1 MKVELLD
8 SNLNLRTKYL
18 VPQIVSLSDV
28 FQVVG
33 SRKQQVGYPELRRDV
48 KKKGFKNP
56 IVVIPNTL
64 DNYGLAI
71 RQVNSEYIKGWE
83 AWRPYLC
90 MYGNQRMEIALDLRI
105 FKLTAI
111 ITPNIEWSHATQLKL
126 DAKSQIPIHTNTLA
140 KTDYTKRN
148 L

>member
-8 SNLNLRTKYL
+8 SNLNLRTKFL
-18 VPQIVSLSDV
+18 VSQTVSLSDV

-56 IVVIPNTL
+56 IVLIPNTL

-71 RQVNSEYIKGWE
+71 RQVTSEYIKGWE
-83 AWRPYLC
+83 AVSYTH
-90 MYGNQRMEIALDLRI
+90 
-105 FKLTAI
+105 LTLPTI
-111 ITPNIEWSHATQLKL
+111 LL
-126 DAKSQIPIHTNTLA
+126 V
-140 KTDYTKRN
+140 
-148 L
+148 

>member
-56 IVVIPNTL
+56 IVVHKIVGSSL
-64 DNYGLAI
+64 
-71 RQVNSEYIKGWE
+71 SIKE
-83 AWRPYLC
+83 S
-90 MYGNQRMEIALDLRI
+90 RI
-105 FKLTAI
+105 SFD
-111 ITPNIEWSHATQLKL
+111 S
-126 DAKSQIPIHTNTLA
+126 
-140 KTDYTKRN
+140 
-148 L
+148 

>member
-1 MKVELLD
+1 MKIELLD
-8 SNLNLRTKYL
+8 SNLNLRTKFL
-18 VPQIVSLSDV
+18 VPQTISLSDV

-33 SRKQQVGYPELRRDV
+33 SRKQQVGYPKLRRDV
-48 KKKGFKNP
+48 EKKGFKNP

-71 RQVNSEYIKGWE
+71 RQVTSKYIKGWE

-90 MYGNQRMEIALDLRI
+90 MYGNQRIEIALELKV
-105 FKLTAI
+105 FKLDAI
-111 ITPNIEWSHATQLKL
+111 ITPNVEWAHATQLKL
-126 DAKSQIPIHTNTLA
+126 DAKSHIPVSSHAIPF
-140 KTDYTKRN
+140 YTKGN

>member
-56 IVVIPNTL
+56 IVLIPNTL

-71 RQVNSEYIKGWE
+71 RQVNSEYIKGGILARFFTVIGDKEKAFKWLKISRE
-83 AWRPYLC
+83 EKDTDFFHMYHWPIFDEVRSDPEFVKIYKDAGLYKYL
-90 MYGNQRMEIALDLRI
+90 
-105 FKLTAI
+105 
-111 ITPNIEWSHATQLKL
+111 
-126 DAKSQIPIHTNTLA
+126 TN
-140 KTDYTKRN
+140 KEN
-148 L
+148 

>member
-48 KKKGFKNP
+48 EENGFIKP
-56 IVVIPNTL
+56 IVIIENTFAL
-64 DNYGLAI
+64 YI
-71 RQVNSEYIKGWE
+71 RGY
-83 AWRPYLC
+83 R
-90 MYGNQRMEIALDLRI
+90 
-105 FKLTAI
+105 
-111 ITPNIEWSHATQLKL
+111 
-126 DAKSQIPIHTNTLA
+126 
-140 KTDYTKRN
+140 
-148 L
+148 

>member
-8 SNLNLRTKYL
+8 SNLNLRTKFL
-18 VPQIVSLSDV
+18 VPQTISLSDV

-56 IVVIPNTL
+56 IVLIPNTL

-71 RQVNSEYIKGWE
+71 RQVTSEYIKGWE
-83 AWRPYLC
+83 SWRPYLC
-90 MYGNQRMEIALDLRI
+90 MYGNQRIEIALELRI
-105 FKLTAI
+105 FTISAI

-126 DAKSQIPIHTNTLA
+126 DAKSHKPMHLHQ
-140 KTDYTKRN
+140 TDYTKRN